1 MKSKICIL
9 FLFLLLTCLLAQDTV
24 QVFKIF
30 NCQLK
35 CNNYLWG
42 DELSL
47 SIQGRAMSYL
57 KGGSLKVSLFYDDQ
71 FLQEFPIILT
81 ANHNREIDFSLTI
94 ERINEATADIF
105 AGIYKV
111 TIELIMANQPQQVA
125 EKLQSILQGKT
136 IQNYSIKETIG
147 TPEQNKQQRREMR
160 NLCLELL
167 KQYNLACDELFLT
180 RKTAL
185 SPRLPKNPFYKNR
198 QFDHVAWRVWCLN
211 FIKRLESYSQQI
223 KNYKKSINI
232 FYYTK
237 TYKFLLFYHSM
248 LLELTQT
255 YANAIYQAHQTPQ
268 FKYNEPYNYTTLY
281 KKLQFL
287 RSTHQEVEK
296 ELKVDLK
303 TKLGLGYFP
312 PPPIFRHF

>member
-1 MKSKICIL
+1 MFLWLNCI
-9 FLFLLLTCLLAQDTV
+9 FSQDTI

-35 CNNYLWG
+35 CNRYLWG

-47 SIQGRAMSYL
+47 SIQGRASSYL
-57 KGGSLKVSLFYDDQ
+57 KGGSLKVSLFYDNQ
-71 FLQEFPIILT
+71 ILQEFPIIL
-81 ANHNREIDFSLTI
+81 ASSQNKDIDFSLTK
-94 ERINEATADIF
+94 ERINKATEDIF

-111 TIELIMANQPQQVA
+111 TIEMIIENQPQQVV
-125 EKLQSILQGKT
+125 ERLQNILQGKA
-136 IQNYSIKETIG
+136 IQKYSIQETIG

-167 KQYNLACDELFLT
+167 KEYNLACDELFLT
-180 RKTAL
+180 RKKAL
-185 SPRLPKNPFYKNR
+185 SPALSENPFYKNR
-198 QFDHVAWRVWCLN
+198 QFDNVVWRGWCLD
-211 FIKRLESYSQQI
+211 FIKRLESDSQRI

-237 TYKFLLFYHSM
+237 TYKFLLSYHSM
-248 LLELTQT
+248 LLDLSQT
-255 YANAIYQAHQTPQ
+255 YANAIYQAHKTPQ
-268 FKYNEPYNYTTLY
+268 SKYSEPYNYQMLY

-287 RSTHQEVEK
+287 RSFHQEIEK

-312 PPPIFRHF
+312 PPPIFRYF